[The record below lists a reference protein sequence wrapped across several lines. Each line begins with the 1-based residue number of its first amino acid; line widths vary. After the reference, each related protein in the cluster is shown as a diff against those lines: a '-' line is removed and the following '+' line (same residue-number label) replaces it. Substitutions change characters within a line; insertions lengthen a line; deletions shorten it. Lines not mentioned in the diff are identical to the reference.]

1 MWGNP
6 KLFQG
11 MQSIGKNIEKKINID
26 TTNWKKLFDYS
37 AKNTNNVYRDSLTLT
52 FLFVWNNWPMKFI
65 PLFEILEK
73 NTQLLSIVIDLLIHE
88 NCDIIAEV
96 KLRQADKDFLHSW

>member
-1 MWGNP
+1 
-6 KLFQG
+6 
-11 MQSIGKNIEKKINID
+11 
-26 TTNWKKLFDYS
+26 
-37 AKNTNNVYRDSLTLT
+37 
-52 FLFVWNNWPMKFI
+52 MKFI

-96 KLRQADKDFLHSW
+96 KLRQADKDFLHSR